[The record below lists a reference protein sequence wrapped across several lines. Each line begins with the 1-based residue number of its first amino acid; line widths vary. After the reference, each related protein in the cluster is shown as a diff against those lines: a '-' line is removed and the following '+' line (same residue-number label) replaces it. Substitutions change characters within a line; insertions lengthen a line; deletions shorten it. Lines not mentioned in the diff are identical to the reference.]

1 MKIRRATFAPVLA
14 AVALVAGV
22 GLYAQENAGQQA
34 GQKGSEVFCSA
45 KKTGQLCN
53 HGTADLLKLSG
64 AKRERWTEI
73 VNRFNKNVEVAT
85 QELLKE
91 AKAVLS
97 PEEFAQVE
105 AWFDKARNAELN
117 KLLAGK

>member
-1 MKIRRATFAPVLA
+1 MKFTISILASAFA
-14 AVALVAGV
+14 AVVLLVGV
-22 GLYAQENAGQQA
+22 TLSAQENAGQQA
-34 GQKGSEVFCSA
+34 GQKRSEVFCSA

-64 AKRERWTEI
+64 SKRERWTEI
-73 VNRFNKNVEVAT
+73 ANRYNKSVETAT
-85 QELLKE
+85 KDLLTE

-105 AWFDKARNAELN
+105 TWLDKARNAELN
-117 KLLAGK
+117 KLLAAK